1 MTDKDKLAGIYK
13 EMLEEDIIAELAR
26 VKGIPL
32 RNAMDIYYNSRLS
45 AQISDGSYGID
56 NMDYRYLVQDLIDNE
71 PELLNAGGQD
81 K

>member
-1 MTDKDKLAGIYK
+1 MTNKDKLSGIYK

-26 VKGIPL
+26 VKDISL
-32 RNAMDIYYNSRLS
+32 RKAMDIYYNSRLS

-71 PELLNAGGQD
+71 PGLLNAGEQD

>member
-56 NMDYRYLVQDLIDNE
+56 NMDYRYLVQDLIDTE

>member
-26 VKGIPL
+26 VKDISL

-71 PELLNAGGQD
+71 PELLNAGGQS

>member
-1 MTDKDKLAGIYK
+1 MTNKDKLSGIYK

-26 VKGIPL
+26 VKDISL
-32 RNAMDIYYNSRLS
+32 RKAMDIYYNSRLS
-45 AQISDGSYGID
+45 AQISDGRYGID

-71 PELLNAGGQD
+71 PGLLNAGEQD

>member
-71 PELLNAGGQD
+71 PELLNAGGQS

>member
-26 VKGIPL
+26 VKEIPL

-71 PELLNAGGQD
+71 PELLNAEGQG